1 MRLGTRRTIMDIR
14 VFPSASSP
22 VLMSSSSSASS
33 LFLISRRMSG
43 STAVR
48 LPRLLLML
56 AFLFAACSAES
67 VTPATHEELRERIN
81 SPMPYGFK
89 YEAVGDDGGGHTRE
103 ESADGSGRV
112 VGSYT
117 IFTAD
122 GLERRVYYEAD
133 ENGFRAHIETNE
145 PGTKTSNPAD
155 VTIVSSAG
163 DYQPNAATVRPSK
176 PVPGTKGPQSP
187 TETTTGIPQ
196 ETVFPSRY
204 ESGGSGGP
212 RGPGGSEQITS
223 RILRVNRPG
232 EPYRQPGFA
241 SEGVARSPFL
251 RVQPGSPPTGIV
263 PIGPIQVSRIPV
275 RPQQRPDGR
284 PRPQINYGPSITEPF
299 GFQTGG
305 GRPMHPSYDGSFRVP
320 ASSSGGIF
328 SPAQVAAVNPQS
340 LEPPAGF
347 ENAPGSALR
356 SQQVPGG
363 FSPRFG
369 EQQPGSLA
377 PERAG
382 GQQPGLGHLPGP
394 GGPREQALHRGLDKT
409 GLGDEGLDGLR
420 ASIAAR
426 GPSRDGQG
434 GVRGPGAAS
443 RGSPGSR
450 VGSPLDEPRAPSAGP
465 AGDQDSDNGAD
476 DDDDFPPNDPRRPYL
491 FKYEAAGPGSLS
503 SRTEE
508 ADVSGRV
515 KGSYT
520 IRTPD
525 GKTRSVDYEAD
536 HRGFKAKIHTN
547 EFGTQSHDPANVT
560 FVSSARGHSPFGDP
574 LKPFKPRPL
583 EVGHPEPI
591 LIASPI
597 PGSPDSNFDP
607 TDPQDLNAFNSPS
620 QFGNFED
627 SGPHD
632 HTTQDYQFPSGKPMK
647 PNQRFPGQAP
657 RRNQDGSSGAVSPFQ
672 RGQGFQ
678 GRQGRPGGVDSGPF
692 TGRGFQQNLPSR
704 QLGGNFPQGP
714 QDVGAPPGSITNP
727 EDPRNKQIPQ
737 FVQKYIA
744 PVPVMSTIG
753 NIPNPR
759 NHAANRML
767 NQFDRDNFGPQ
778 NTRFDQPSLVSIDM
792 VNHGPQNLPP
802 PRRFQ
807 QPSFPNA
814 PSQSVDFPQS
824 QLGSSRGSPVPVP
837 FVKLPF
843 GRRFGDRPLQAG
855 PPVHQVLY
863 SDTPQELGGRG
874 EPNRPGNLGAGLRGG
889 FEGLIRQDQADLLN
903 ETPKEKG
910 IPSGVA
916 RHGGGLEFLE
926 ELLPYYEKELGLDGK
941 GKDKVQPVDGER
953 KPVEHIPIVPSKH
966 ELLCDDNDD
975 PKSHDSKLD
984 GKSKNGKKCSLGG
997 KPGDSR
1003 KSDGRGGPGEEVKEP
1018 PVGSEEEF
1026 LNYRNPFSGVLV
1038 SPDRDTPEK
1047 VDRDGNNLQP
1057 PFVSKDGLR
1066 VPVLLG
1072 GGKPPPDGPPTVLI
1086 DGAPVPPVSV
1096 DDNVDGNVSPNFGSG
1111 PALGIPEKGRA
1122 VPPGNQGFQ
1131 QNSAPQITGRDNNNR
1146 QTGLRRDPLDFFQKF
1161 GVPSRD
1167 ISNPPSPFLQPIRS
1181 GSAFPDQ
1188 QNREPQNPDS
1198 QGAPRNQLGSA
1209 LGAFGRSAF
1218 PGPFQRPVPFGQ
1230 RLSGLKNTG
1239 DSRPPAQPVIPAQV
1253 QPPYRRNGQG
1263 IFPPPPLHR
1272 GPVLQQGGPGFLA
1285 GGRNDNQ
1292 APPSVQLI
1300 DPSHTGQ
1307 DSPLGHV
1314 RPDVH
1319 QNQDTNFQKPQLHHT
1334 GAPGGDPNLQ
1344 NNKRLD
1350 DPTHGG
1356 GRPGAPLSF
1365 SFVNT
1370 RPRRPGPK
1378 QVTGKQVPDVDFQ
1391 GRPKP
1396 QFSGNRAPP
1405 NNQAAPLILG
1415 PTPDVSGPLT
1425 GRGPA
1430 GHFTFVDTRRPNA
1443 QPGQP
1448 RLQGDRRKSFPNQLT
1463 APGPVH
1469 EADRQDQPGPQ
1480 DNLPKQPL
1488 APGSLLRKPLLENNN
1503 QNPGVLVKDNAPSVI
1518 HGPFSFVDTR
1528 RPRLP
1533 QDGRQQGPRRVPLS
1547 VLNGINQAAPG
1558 QVAGAPRRGQGASR
1572 FGQGAARLG
1581 QGAPRLGQV
1590 APELAQGVPG
1600 LGQVNPALEQ
1610 VNPALGLVNPG
1621 LVNIGPVLG
1630 QVSPGL
1636 RQVNPGLGQAGP
1648 GLVQATPGLGQVGP
1662 GLVQVGPGLGQTSP
1676 ELGQVDPGLG
1686 QGERG
1691 SQDGPVSFTGGF
1703 GVPPALGFPDRLP
1716 QYPQTGVQD
1725 DGNLGNKQVAG
1736 GRDGLFGQGLPQ
1748 DNQHQPGGAQLP
1760 TADQQPGEGGAS
1772 VPGTPNTFGPNPQAV
1787 FRGQPLAPVVV
1798 PGGPFQPGAPRN
1810 QQQGTSFGR
1819 DSEAQLGGRDDAGTP
1834 DLRGPG
1840 FGQNF
1845 GFNGRPPSVFG
1856 GPRRLDSRRRPG
1868 FSLTQRN
1875 DGRPAQGILPGVGNV
1890 GPDLTSQQLPQ
1901 APQDRAAQAG
1911 VDGSYEGGPPS
1922 VGPTRTPLA
1931 ISQRVGNTPVT
1942 GRNGLPAGGRFRGT
1956 PGPRFD
1962 AGRDQAPLVPN
1973 LNNQDLGQRKDQ
1985 QLAREG
1991 FGAPEDIDD
2000 VQPRNYDQRGRD
2012 ENGNTGAYSF
2022 GYVNDDQ
2029 QGSRVMQQEER
2040 DDDGRVTGFYIVED
2054 VDGRKRTV
2062 HYIADKDGFRARV
2075 HTNEQGTEN
2084 LDPAD
2089 VKMRVENRMPH
2100 PPPRK
2105 PPKAVAAEE
2114 VPADGAD
2121 QNVKS

>member
-22 VLMSSSSSASS
+22 VLMSSSLSASS

-56 AFLFAACSAES
+56 AFFFAACSAES

-204 ESGGSGGP
+204 ESGGLGGP

-232 EPYRQPGFA
+232 EPYRPPGFA

-284 PRPQINYGPSITEPF
+284 PRPQINYGPSINEPF

-340 LEPPAGF
+340 LEHPAGF

-356 SQQVPGG
+356 SQQDGGVPGG

-394 GGPREQALHRGLDKT
+394 GGPREQALHRGLDKS

-450 VGSPLDEPRAPSAGP
+450 FGSPLDEPRAFSAGP
-465 AGDQDSDNGAD
+465 AGDQDSDSGADDD

-515 KGSYT
+515 RGSYT

-597 PGSPDSNFDP
+597 PGSPDSNFDR

-620 QFGNFED
+620 QFANFED

-632 HTTQDYQFPSGKPMK
+632 HTPQDNQFPSGKPMK

-672 RGQGFQ
+672 RGRGFQ

-692 TGRGFQQNLPSR
+692 TGRGFQQNPSSR
-704 QLGGNFPQGP
+704 QPGGNFPQGP
-714 QDVGAPPGSITNP
+714 QDVGVPPSSITNP

-759 NHAANRML
+759 NHAANRMFD
-767 NQFDRDNFGPQ
+767 QFNRDNFGPQ

-792 VNHGPQNLPP
+792 VNHGPQNLPL

-807 QPSFPNA
+807 QPGFPNA
-814 PSQSVDFPQS
+814 PSQSSDFPQS
-824 QLGSSRGSPVPVP
+824 QLGSSRGRPVPVP
-837 FVKLPF
+837 LVKLPF

-863 SDTPQELGGRG
+863 SDTPQELSGRG
-874 EPNRPGNLGAGLRGG
+874 EPNRPGNLGAGLTGG
-889 FEGLIRQDQADLLN
+889 FEGLIRQDQADRLN

-910 IPSGVA
+910 IPSGVP

-926 ELLPYYEKELGLDGK
+926 ELLPYYEKELGFNGK

-966 ELLCDDNDD
+966 ELLCDDSDD

-984 GKSKNGKKCSLGG
+984 GKSKNGKKCSLGN
-997 KPGDSR
+997 KPGNSGEF
-1003 KSDGRGGPGEEVKEP
+1003 DGRGGPGEEVREP

-1038 SPDRDTPEK
+1038 SPDRDIPEK

-1167 ISNPPSPFLQPIRS
+1167 ISNPPSPFLQSVRS

-1188 QNREPQNPDS
+1188 QNRGPQNPDS
-1198 QGAPRNQLGSA
+1198 QDVLRNQFGSA
-1209 LGAFGRSAF
+1209 PGAFGRSAF
-1218 PGPFQRPVPFGQ
+1218 PGPFQKPVPFGQ
-1230 RLSGLKNTG
+1230 RLSGFKNTG
-1239 DSRPPAQPVIPAQV
+1239 DSRPPTQPVIPAQV

-1344 NNKRLD
+1344 NNKRLG
-1350 DPTHGG
+1350 DPTHTG

-1378 QVTGKQVPDVDFQ
+1378 QVAGKQVPDVDFQ

-1405 NNQAAPLILG
+1405 NNQPAPLIFG

-1448 RLQGDRRKSFPNQLT
+1448 HLQGDRRKSFPNQLT

-1488 APGSLLRKPLLENNN
+1488 APGRLLRKPLLENNN
-1503 QNPGVLVKDNAPSVI
+1503 RNPGGLVKDNAPSII

-1547 VLNGINQAAPG
+1547 VLNGLNQAAPG

-1572 FGQGAARLG
+1572 LGQGAARLG

-1590 APELAQGVPG
+1590 APELGQGVPG

-1630 QVSPGL
+1630 QVGPGL

-1676 ELGQVDPGLG
+1676 ELGQADPGLG

-1691 SQDGPVSFTGGF
+1691 SQDGPGSFTGGF
-1703 GVPPALGFPDRLP
+1703 GVPPALGFPDRRS
-1716 QYPQTGVQD
+1716 QSPQTGGQD

-1760 TADQQPGEGGAS
+1760 TAVS
-1772 VPGTPNTFGPNPQAV
+1772 
-1787 FRGQPLAPVVV
+1787 
-1798 PGGPFQPGAPRN
+1798 
-1810 QQQGTSFGR
+1810 
-1819 DSEAQLGGRDDAGTP
+1819 
-1834 DLRGPG
+1834 
-1840 FGQNF
+1840 
-1845 GFNGRPPSVFG
+1845 
-1856 GPRRLDSRRRPG
+1856 
-1868 FSLTQRN
+1868 
-1875 DGRPAQGILPGVGNV
+1875 
-1890 GPDLTSQQLPQ
+1890 
-1901 APQDRAAQAG
+1901 
-1911 VDGSYEGGPPS
+1911 
-1922 VGPTRTPLA
+1922 
-1931 ISQRVGNTPVT
+1931 
-1942 GRNGLPAGGRFRGT
+1942 
-1956 PGPRFD
+1956 
-1962 AGRDQAPLVPN
+1962 
-1973 LNNQDLGQRKDQ
+1973 
-1985 QLAREG
+1985 
-1991 FGAPEDIDD
+1991 
-2000 VQPRNYDQRGRD
+2000 
-2012 ENGNTGAYSF
+2012 
-2022 GYVNDDQ
+2022 
-2029 QGSRVMQQEER
+2029 
-2040 DDDGRVTGFYIVED
+2040 
-2054 VDGRKRTV
+2054 
-2062 HYIADKDGFRARV
+2062 
-2075 HTNEQGTEN
+2075 
-2084 LDPAD
+2084 
-2089 VKMRVENRMPH
+2089 
-2100 PPPRK
+2100 
-2105 PPKAVAAEE
+2105 
-2114 VPADGAD
+2114 
-2121 QNVKS
+2121 